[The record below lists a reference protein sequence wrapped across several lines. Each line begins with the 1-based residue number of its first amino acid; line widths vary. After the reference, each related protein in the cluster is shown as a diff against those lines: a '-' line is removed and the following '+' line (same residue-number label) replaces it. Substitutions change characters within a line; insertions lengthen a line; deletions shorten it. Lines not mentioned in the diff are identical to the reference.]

1 MEYDS
6 SDDTGNNKDQVC
18 SYTAYLRPLL
28 RHGTQVCFFDAR
40 KRTSRPAARGIER
53 FLTADAG
60 GPNLLF
66 A

>member
-6 SDDTGNNKDQVC
+6 SDDTGNNMDQVC

-40 KRTSRPAARGIER
+40 KRMQDRPRAQDRAFINR
-53 FLTADAG
+53 
-60 GPNLLF
+60 
-66 A
+66 

>member
-6 SDDTGNNKDQVC
+6 SDDNNMDQVC

-40 KRTSRPAARGIER
+40 KRTSRPVARRIER
-53 FLTADAG
+53 FLTAGAG
-60 GPNLLF
+60 GLNLLF